1 MYIRVEDGVPC
12 GSPQTFE
19 EVPSGW
25 VEFVPTSSSVD
36 LITQTVAQTYDAELN
51 QVIETVVDLAN
62 PTDLILH
69 TVRITRDRLL
79 SESDWT
85 QLPDVFFNAGVKQS
99 WITYRTA
106 LRNVP
111 ATNSSVTSIDDVVWP
126 TPPS

>member
-19 EVPSGW
+19 SVPSGW
-25 VEFVPTSSSVD
+25 VEFVATTDSVD
-36 LITQTVAQTYDAELN
+36 LITQTVAQTYNEELN

-62 PTDLILH
+62 PTDLILDS
-69 TVRITRDRLL
+69 VRVTRDKLL
-79 SESDWT
+79 AESDWT
-85 QLPDVFFNAGVKQS
+85 QLPDVTFNAGVKAS
-99 WITYRTA
+99 WAAYRQA

-126 TPPS
+126 GPP

>member
-19 EVPSGW
+19 SVPSGW
-25 VEFVPTSSSVD
+25 VEFVATTDSVD
-36 LITQTVAQTYDAELN
+36 LITQTVAQTYNEELN

-62 PTDLILH
+62 PTDLILDS
-69 TVRITRDRLL
+69 VRVTRDKLL
-79 SESDWT
+79 AESDWT
-85 QLPDVFFNAGVKQS
+85 QLPDVTFNAGVKAS
-99 WITYRTA
+99 WAAYRQA

-126 TPPS
+126 SPP